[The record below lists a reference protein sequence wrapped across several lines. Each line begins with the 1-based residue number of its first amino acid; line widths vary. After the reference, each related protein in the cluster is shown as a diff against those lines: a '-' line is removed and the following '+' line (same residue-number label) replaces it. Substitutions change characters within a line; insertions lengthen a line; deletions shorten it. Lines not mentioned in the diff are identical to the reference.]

1 MAYDLQEQ
9 EQIDELRAFWTRWGT
24 AILGAVTLALLT
36 YAGIKGWDWYQ
47 WRQASAASSH
57 YAQVVD
63 AVERKDVA
71 AIKSRS
77 KDVLDNYGSTPYG
90 QMAGL
95 IAARGLLDGGERA
108 AAIDALRWVAERG
121 RNAEFRLLARLRLS
135 ALQLDDKAYDAAL
148 ASLVSPDLDSA
159 TADLKAEFSDRRAD
173 ILFASGKPQE
183 ARAEYDKAL
192 GLATS
197 GNVLRELIQLKR
209 DAIRG

>member
-9 EQIDELRAFWTRWGT
+9 EQIDELRAFWARWGNV
-24 AILGAVTLALLT
+24 ILGVVTLALLT

-47 WRQASAASSH
+47 WRQAAAASSH

-77 KDVLDNYGSTPYG
+77 KDVMDSYGSTPYG

-95 IAARGLLDGGERA
+95 IAARGLLDGGDRA
-108 AAIDALRWVAERG
+108 GAIDSLRWVAERG
-121 RNAEFRLLARLRLS
+121 RNAEFRLLARLRL
-135 ALQLDDKAYDAAL
+135 AGLQLDDKAYDAAL
-148 ASLVSPDLDSA
+148 ATLTSPDLDGASP
-159 TADLKAEFSDRRAD
+159 DLKAEFSDRRAD
-173 ILFASGKPQE
+173 VLFASGKPAE

-192 GLATS
+192 GLATA
-197 GNVLRELIQLKR
+197 GNALREIIQLTR
-209 DAIRG
+209 DATRG

>member
-1 MAYDLQEQ
+1 MAYNLQEQ
-9 EQIDELRAFWTRWGT
+9 EQIDELRAFWARWGNV
-24 AILGAVTLALLT
+24 ILGAVTLALLT
-36 YAGIKGWDWYQ
+36 YAGVKGWDWYQ
-47 WRQASAASSH
+47 WRQASTASSH
-57 YAQVVD
+57 YAQVVE

-77 KDVLDNYGSTPYG
+77 KDVMDSYGSTPYG

-108 AAIDALRWVAERG
+108 GAIDALRWVADRG
-121 RNAEFRLLARLRLS
+121 RNAEFRLLARLRLA

-148 ASLVSPDLDSA
+148 ATLASGDLDSA
-159 TADLKAEFSDRRAD
+159 TPDMKAEFSDRRAD
-173 ILFASGKPQE
+173 ILFASGKQQE

-197 GNVLRELIQLKR
+197 GNALREMIQLKR